1 MAVISGGTT
10 LINNGALD
18 SGVATGNLILLS
30 TQTASNSSSISFT
43 SGIDSTYDSYIFKF
57 VDIKTVT
64 DGVQFGFQGSTN
76 GGSSYGITTTVSYY
90 NAYHD
95 EGDSATSLGYRT
107 GEDQASSTDYQ
118 SFQINYASG
127 SDESG
132 CGFLQLFNPSSTTFI
147 KHFISRSS
155 NYHNANYA
163 IDCFFGGY
171 FHTTS
176 SAVNAIDFKTSSGN
190 ISTGTIKMYGVSS

>member
-30 TQTASNSSSISFT
+30 TQTASDSSSISFT

-57 VDIKTVT
+57 FDIKAAT
-64 DGVQFGFQGSTN
+64 DSAEFSFQGSTD
-76 GGSSYGITTTVSYY
+76 GGSSYGITLTCSYY

-95 EGDSATSLGYRT
+95 EADTATNLGYRT
-107 GEDQASSTDYQ
+107 GEDQGGSTDYQ
-118 SFQINYASG
+118 TFQQDYGGG

-132 CGFLQLFNPSSTTFI
+132 CGFLQLFKPSSTTFV
-147 KHFISRSS
+147 KHVISRSN
-155 NYHNANYA
+155 NYHSGNYA

-176 SAVNAIDFKTSSGN
+176 AVNAIDFKMNTGN
-190 ISTGTIKMYGVSS
+190 ISTGTIKMYGVKS